1 MELVFL
7 IKIWTMK
14 NHFIF
19 YLVAGLFLGSCSSN
33 QVTYDASGVFE
44 AIEIVI
50 SAEANGQLL
59 DLNVEE
65 GRDLQ
70 ANELVGKIE
79 CSDIAHQ
86 KSQIEATIEALKL
99 KRGDAAPEISIVKQQ
114 IETQKA
120 QIETI
125 QTQLIVMVKE
135 RDRIKKLVMEE
146 AAPSKQLDDM
156 QGQVDIL
163 TSQKSAAQSQIEVL
177 KRQMDAQKDIVA
189 IKNRAIMSEEKPL
202 SSNVDRIENLLQNC
216 EIVNPVEGTVL
227 AQYVE
232 QYEYVNMGKP
242 MYKIAN
248 LKEMI
253 LRAYV
258 SGDQLSSIQL
268 GQEVNVLVDKNT
280 KEYNSYKGKITW
292 IADQAEFTP
301 KTIQTKNERANL
313 VYAVKIAV
321 KNDGFI
327 RVGMYGEV
335 QI

>member
-1 MELVFL
+1 
-7 IKIWTMK
+7 MK
-14 NHFIF
+14 NYFIF
-19 YLVAGLFLGSCSSN
+19 LFTAGLFFSSCISK
-33 QVTYDASGVFE
+33 QITYDASGVFE
-44 AIEIVI
+44 AKEIVI

-59 DLNVEE
+59 DLKVEE
-65 GRDLQ
+65 GSSLR

-79 CSDIAHQ
+79 CSDIDYQ

-99 KRGDAAPEISIVKQQ
+99 KRGDATPEISVVKQQ

-125 QTQLIVMVKE
+125 QIQLDVLLKE
-135 RDRIKKLVMEE
+135 RDRIKKLVSEE
-146 AAPSKQLDDM
+146 AAPSKQLDDL

-163 TSQKSAAQSQIEVL
+163 KSQKEAAASQIEVL
-177 KRQMDAQKDIVA
+177 KRQINAQKEIVA
-189 IKNRAIMSEEKPL
+189 MKNRAIMSEEKPL
-202 SSNVDRIENLLQNC
+202 LNNVDRIDNLLRNC
-216 EIVNPVEGTVL
+216 EIVNPVEGRVI

-232 QYEYVNMGKP
+232 QFEYVNMGKP
-242 MYKIAN
+242 LYKIAN
-248 LKEMI
+248 LKDMV
-253 LRAYV
+253 LRAYL

-268 GQEVNVLVDKNT
+268 GQQVNVLVDKNT
-280 KEYNSYKGKITW
+280 KEYTSYQGKIIW

-313 VYAVKIAV
+313 VYAIKIAV
-321 KNDGFI
+321 ENDGFI

>member
-1 MELVFL
+1 
-7 IKIWTMK
+7 MK

-19 YLVAGLFLGSCSSN
+19 YLTAGLFLGGCTSN
-33 QVTYDASGVFE
+33 EVTYDASGVFE
-44 AIEIVI
+44 AIEIVV

-59 DLNVEE
+59 ELNVEE
-65 GRDLQ
+65 GRDLP

-79 CSDIAHQ
+79 CSDIAYQ
-86 KSQIEATIEALKL
+86 KSQIEATIEALKS
-99 KRGDAAPEISIVKQQ
+99 KRGDAAPEMSIVKQQ

-125 QTQLIVMVKE
+125 QTQLTVMVKE

-163 TSQKSAAQSQIEVL
+163 TSQKDAAQSQIEVL
-177 KRQMDAQKDIVA
+177 KRQMDAQRDIVA

-202 SSNVDRIENLLQNC
+202 SANVDRIENLLQNC
-216 EIVNPVEGTVL
+216 EILNPVEGTVL
-227 AQYVE
+227 AQYVD

-242 MYKIAN
+242 LYKIAN
-248 LKEMI
+248 LREMI

-258 SGDQLSSIQL
+258 SGDQLSSMQL
-268 GQEVNVLVDKNT
+268 GQEVTVLVDKNT
-280 KEYNSYKGKITW
+280 KEYTSYKGRISW
-292 IADQAEFTP
+292 ISDQAEFTP

>member
-1 MELVFL
+1 
-7 IKIWTMK
+7 MK

-19 YLVAGLFLGSCSSN
+19 YLLTTGLLAGCASKK
-33 QVTYDASGVFE
+33 VTYDASGVFE
-44 AIEIVI
+44 AKEIVI

-65 GRDLQ
+65 GSDLK

-79 CSDIAHQ
+79 CSDMTFQ
-86 KSQIEATIEALKL
+86 KSQIEATMEALKL
-99 KRGDAAPEISIVKQQ
+99 KRGDASPEISIVKQQ

-120 QIETI
+120 QILTI
-125 QTQLIVMVKE
+125 QTQLSVMSKE
-135 RDRIKKLVMEE
+135 RDRIKKLVKEE
-146 AAPSKQLDDM
+146 AAPSQQLDDL

-163 TSQKSAAQSQIEVL
+163 SSQKEAAESQIAVL
-177 KRQMDAQKDIVA
+177 ERQMDAQKDMMT

-202 SSNVDRIENLLQNC
+202 ASNVDRIENLLQNC
-216 EIVNPVEGTVL
+216 EIVNPAAGTVL

-232 QYEYVNMGKP
+232 QFEYVNMGKAL
-242 MYKIAN
+242 YKIAN
-248 LKEMI
+248 LKAMI
-253 LRAYV
+253 LRAYL

-268 GQEVNVLVDKNT
+268 GQEVNVLVDKST
-280 KEYNSYKGKITW
+280 DEYLSYKGRITW

-313 VYAVKIAV
+313 VYAVKITV
-321 KNDGFI
+321 ENDGFI